1 MHEEIM
7 VIRIDLE
14 NNMNEVRPLQN
25 VLNHI

>member
-7 VIRIDLE
+7 VIRINLE